1 MRVRFPAS
9 QAAFPRVEDLF
20 AKFTPPATSATCVSA
35 DLLRGIVN
43 QARKSLC
50 LKDPDLRL
58 VFSEGDD
65 GEAQELTIADY
76 SGQYSATLPARAL
89 LSTPIPEAEREVVL
103 AGDLFAE
110 CVAASEASRGGASAP
125 VCLCFNE
132 RSPQTLL
139 VTRPRDEKRPFDSAV
154 KHLIMEKRKS

>member
-20 AKFTPPATSATCVSA
+20 AKFTHPATSATCVSA

-50 LKDPDLRL
+50 LKAPDLRL

-89 LSTPIPEAEREVVL
+89 RSTPIPAAEREVGGLGIFLVKKSMDGMEYARRDGKNVL
-103 AGDLFAE
+103 
-110 CVAASEASRGGASAP
+110 
-125 VCLCFNE
+125 
-132 RSPQTLL
+132 T
-139 VTRPRDEKRPFDSAV
+139 
-154 KHLIMEKRKS
+154 IRKKI